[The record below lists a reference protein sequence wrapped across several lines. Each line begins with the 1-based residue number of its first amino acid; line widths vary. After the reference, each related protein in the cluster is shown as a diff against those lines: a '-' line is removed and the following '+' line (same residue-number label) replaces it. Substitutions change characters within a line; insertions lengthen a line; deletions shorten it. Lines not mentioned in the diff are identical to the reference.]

1 MNNGTSAE
9 CDSKKKREDLTSL
22 GSDDSGKRIHSFAR
36 PEKSLMHAKFIT
48 GIICGSEP
56 DQASLNRIRRSHE
69 SIDSGEIDAEG
80 EECIEIL
87 DTTSMDEDYRM
98 LQSDLL
104 CFYQSSEDDTVR
116 EMRRTTAAAGQR
128 IYSVAPA
135 SIAAVDTKMTTSTKS
150 DAIANQSDVDK
161 IRHRQRDQKLLTSAT
176 ICVPINYEDDDDGG
190 IGNSILAIT
199 TDTETLTSGSE
210 ATTKTDK
217 TTTTTTKSN
226 TSAALVVVELS
237 SIKPTASLPE
247 APAAAAHIKNEV
259 IFKTIFGA
267 TKNAIYRTAQSII
280 ENHEKKN
287 LAKSNRAI
295 EAAAAAATALAVS
308 TPQNASE
315 TAANSGNNAASAATT
330 PTTASGGDVVPP
342 IKSPT
347 TEFSIKKK
355 DFFTLKPCSG
365 KNKVSAASAPDTPAA
380 HSPTATERNAFNI
393 DLNSGSSNTIVA
405 APAARCTVV
414 AKSLSAF
421 SLSGLRGNT
430 NSSAATV
437 PEKGRVPGGVVKC
450 IRKPTVTTETSA
462 AAANGADKSS
472 SSNGLLRFFESPV
485 FNIHFA
491 LHYLFYSKE
500 PGVLSF
506 IGNKIFSFKDAD
518 VDLYIPQLIL
528 MYMQMDELAEVLDPY
543 LVYRCRRSVDFSLKC
558 HWLLEAYNFTAE
570 AAIQQAAAAAAAAA
584 ASDANAR
591 STGSAATTTST
602 TGSKFYLALMRE
614 LDPRREL
621 RRRELRT
628 SESFRQPGGPASRML
643 SPVKKTHHRS
653 QSDATGLL
661 TVPGGSGGASAFG
674 MRAYQTPVRLC
685 LGDLSTGRAFDNGCT
700 CFETVRGAVN
710 GLLGHKT
717 VCTCGV
723 SVIVFVNK
731 RILYFKLLIH
741 SFQY

>member
-1 MNNGTSAE
+1 M
-9 CDSKKKREDLTSL
+9 
-22 GSDDSGKRIHSFAR
+22 I
-36 PEKSLMHAKFIT
+36 FIYIFYS

-116 EMRRTTAAAGQR
+116 EKRPSGPRSGAAA
-128 IYSVAPA
+128 
-135 SIAAVDTKMTTSTKS
+135 AAVSAAAAAAAADTM
-150 DAIANQSDVDK
+150 DIANQSDVDK
-161 IRHRQRDQKLLTSAT
+161 IRNRQRGQKLLTSAT
-176 ICVPINYEDDDDGG
+176 ICVPINYEDDVEDEGTIRATNTDD
-190 IGNSILAIT
+190 
-199 TDTETLTSGSE
+199 TLTSSSSE
-210 ATTKTDK
+210 AAPKADGASK
-217 TTTTTTKSN
+217 TTTTSKSECAAVDGSKP
-226 TSAALVVVELS
+226 SAV
-237 SIKPTASLPE
+237 E
-247 APAAAAHIKNEV
+247 APAHIKNEV

-295 EAAAAAATALAVS
+295 EAAAATALAVS
-308 TPQNASE
+308 SPTGCASIGGDS
-315 TAANSGNNAASAATT
+315 TGSAAVT
-330 PTTASGGDVVPP
+330 PTGAEPP
-342 IKSPT
+342 VKSPT
-347 TEFSIKKK
+347 EFTKKK

-365 KNKVSAASAPDTPAA
+365 KNKVSAASTPET
-380 HSPTATERNAFNI
+380 PTALSPGTAGESAAAGFHI
-393 DLNSGSSNTIVA
+393 DAATGASSGASSNVIVA
-405 APAARCTVV
+405 APTRCTVV

-421 SLSGLRGNT
+421 SLSSLRGG
-430 NSSAATV
+430 NSSATHST
-437 PEKGRVPGGVVKC
+437 EKGRVPGVVKC
-450 IRKPTVTTETSA
+450 IRKPA
-462 AAANGADKSS
+462 AAVDPSVAPNGADKG
-472 SSNGLLRFFESPV
+472 SNGLLRFFESPV

-506 IGNKIFSFKDAD
+506 IGNKIFSFNDPD

-558 HWLLEAYNFTAE
+558 HWLLEAYNFTAD
-570 AAIQQAAAAAAAAA
+570 AALQQHTASPSGG
-584 ASDANAR
+584 ASDAANV
-591 STGSAATTTST
+591 SATTT
-602 TGSKFYLALMRE
+602 TGSGQKFYLALLRE

-621 RRRELRT
+621 RRRELRA
-628 SESFRQPGGPASRML
+628 SESFRQPVGGGSGASRLL

-661 TVPGGSGGASAFG
+661 TVPSGGGALG

-723 SVIVFVNK
+723 SGLAIQL
-731 RILYFKLLIH
+731 RR
-741 SFQY
+741 